1 MMRALPIS
9 GAILVAAG
17 LLLIIKP
24 PSYPHEERVFKLGD
38 IEAKVQDERTIP
50 GWVGGVLLG
59 AGGVLVILGLKK
71 PSGR

>member
-1 MMRALPIS
+1 MRASLIS
-9 GAILVAAG
+9 GVILVAAG

-24 PSYPHEERVFKLGD
+24 PSYSHEERVFKLGD
-38 IEAKVQDERTIP
+38 IEAKMQDERTIP

-59 AGGVLVILGLKK
+59 AGGVLVILGLQR